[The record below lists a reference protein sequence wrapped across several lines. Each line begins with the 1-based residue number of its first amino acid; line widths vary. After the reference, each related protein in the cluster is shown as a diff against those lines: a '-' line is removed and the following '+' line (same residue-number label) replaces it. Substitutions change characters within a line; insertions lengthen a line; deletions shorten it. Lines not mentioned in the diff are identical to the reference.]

1 MRRFFLLLFIT
12 VNLFYLAGQTIIRP
26 IKPSDTNPLIT
37 TFVAD
42 SHYVYINNNVAPQN
56 ILVVHLPGSFGE
68 PKRATLFGSLAA
80 DLGFHSI
87 GLMYPNIPTV
97 GSFCSNATDPDC
109 FENVR
114 REIIEGADY
123 STNLTIISTESIL
136 SRTKKLIEYLNTNYP
151 AENWGQYLDA
161 NNELVFQKIIFSGH
175 SQGGGHATV
184 IAKFYP
190 IKRAICFSSPKDWR
204 NQTNSPPVWL
214 SSGNWQ
220 TPKSAIYCFNHVLDE
235 HTNHQLEIWDSLGL
249 NDFGTPINVDF
260 SPNPYNHTRQLT
272 TAFNVTAGDEHAC
285 TIQDNKTPKIANSP
299 VFIPV
304 WTYMLTDQLAA
315 IPQTQNIFEQSQI
328 IYPNPTSGM
337 IHLNVTEN
345 NSLIDVY
352 DQTGQKVM
360 EKHADIGSF
369 ALDLSPLKTGYY
381 TIQMKNNSNVFT
393 AKIIKH

>member
-1 MRRFFLLLFIT
+1 MRHFFLLLFTT
-12 VNLFYLAGQTIIRP
+12 VNLFYLASQTIIRP
-26 IKPSDTNPLIT
+26 IKPSDTDPLIT
-37 TFVAD
+37 TFDVD

-56 ILVVHLPGSFGE
+56 ILVVHLP
-68 PKRATLFGSLAA
+68 
-80 DLGFHSI
+80 
-87 GLMYPNIPTV
+87 

-136 SRTKKLIEYLNTNYP
+136 SRTKMLIEYLNTNYP

-175 SQGGGHATV
+175 SQGGGHAAV
-184 IAKFYP
+184 IAKYYP

-204 NQTNSPPVWL
+204 NQTNAPPLWL

-304 WTYMLTDQLAA
+304 WTYMLTDHPAA
-315 IPQTQNIFEQSQI
+315 IPQTENIFEQSQI
-328 IYPNPTSGM
+328 IYPNPTTGM
-337 IHLNVTEN
+337 IHFNIPEK
-345 NSLIDVY
+345 NSSIEVY

-360 EKHADIGSF
+360 EKLADIGSF
-369 ALDLSPLKTGYY
+369 ALDLSPLFTGCY

-393 AKIIKH
+393 ATIIKH